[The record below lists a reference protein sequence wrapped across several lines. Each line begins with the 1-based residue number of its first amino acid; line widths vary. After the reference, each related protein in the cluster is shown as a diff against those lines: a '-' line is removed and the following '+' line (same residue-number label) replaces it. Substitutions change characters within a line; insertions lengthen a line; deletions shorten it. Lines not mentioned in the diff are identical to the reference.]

1 MPLGSTPDGPQVM
14 VVLAR
19 YAGDAEPD
27 RDPEPVTDP
36 ASALQEH
43 VRFDWTFNPVVNHHY
58 LPRRERDRAA
68 CAADASRLIEAL
80 AARADV
86 VSWAHNG
93 DPAPLLELLGGQ
105 S

>member
-1 MPLGSTPDGPQVM
+1 M

-19 YAGDAEPD
+19 YAAGAEPA
-27 RDPEPVTDP
+27 RDPVPVPDP
-36 ASALQEH
+36 AGALQEH
-43 VRFDWTFNPVVNHHY
+43 VRFDWTFNPVLNHHY

-68 CAADASRLIEAL
+68 YAADARRLAEAL

-86 VSWAHNG
+86 VSWAHDG
-93 DPAPLLELLGGQ
+93 DPAPLLDLLGGR